1 MVDDAGE
8 PLSPSYMEYMTAY
21 EQVEK
26 MPVSPLWA
34 RLLAHRTYLPNRS
47 HMPCGGRS
55 SSLLNRRDMI
65 SKL

>member
-8 PLSPSYMEYMTAY
+8 PLSPSYEDYVTAC
-21 EQVEK
+21 EQVAK
-26 MPVSPLWA
+26 MPVSPLWT

-47 HMPCGGRS
+47 RMPCGGRS